1 MDSIKFAFDP
11 MIVGVLALPWLALLV
26 RMFLKPDKNEAADH
40 HLPLVGALPEHTR
53 EWVAS
58 LLVFAIGYFLGSAV
72 TRVANNFFDDEFW
85 RVLPNEGIIRVDV
98 YTREYCVVHQQLT
111 GEHQGSPD
119 FSSAGGPD
127 WRTAGISGT
136 CPCWR

>member
-1 MDSIKFAFDP
+1 
-11 MIVGVLALPWLALLV
+11 
-26 RMFLKPDKNEAADH
+26 
-40 HLPLVGALPEHTR
+40 LPLVGALPEHTR